1 MRGVRGE
8 VIHNCFFCIYY
19 GLTCIYFAEKS
30 TPLCCWSQDQ
40 QRDNTGE
47 YMISIKDLN
56 PNLLTAEYA
65 VRGPIVI
72 RAQELEKAGKK
83 IIYCNIG
90 NPQALKQMP
99 ITYIRQILSLMEYP
113 KLLEAK
119 NINEIYPADII
130 KRAKQLHHLIPH
142 GTGAYTQSAGM
153 PFIRQAV
160 AEFIQKRD
168 GIPTDENHIIL
179 TDGASKGVQ
188 AVLTALMKSKNDGFM
203 IPIPQYPLYSATIE
217 LYGAK
222 QIGYYLD
229 EENSWQLN
237 EEILTKSYNDAKAKG
252 INPVALVV
260 INPGNPTG
268 AVLSYENIVMI
279 INFAKKHNLSIM
291 ADEVYQ
297 DNVYAANGMFHSF
310 AKVMR
315 QLEETSISL
324 FSFHSVSKGY
334 MGECGH
340 RGGYLEI
347 RNVPDDV
354 MAEFIKLQSISLCSN
369 TVGQLVTYL
378 VVTPPQKGD
387 ESYDMFIKERDGILN
402 DLKTKAEILGKG
414 LNEIEG
420 MTIDVPEGAM
430 YAFVKFELPHTQDV
444 AKMSPEERLAYESKR
459 DNDYCMALLEETGI
473 CVVPG
478 SGFGQLPG
486 TLHFRTTFLPPKD
499 EIEDLVKKMKE
510 FHVKYKNNL

>member
-1 MRGVRGE
+1 
-8 VIHNCFFCIYY
+8 
-19 GLTCIYFAEKS
+19 
-30 TPLCCWSQDQ
+30 
-40 QRDNTGE
+40 
-47 YMISIKDLN
+47 MISIKDLN

-90 NPQALKQMP
+90 NPQALQQQP
-99 ITYIRQILSLMEYP
+99 LTYIRQTLSLMEY
-113 KLLEAK
+113 KHLLDADGIDK
-119 NINEIYPADII
+119 IYPADIVE
-130 KRAKQLHHLIPH
+130 RAKQLHHLVPH

-153 PFIRQAV
+153 PFIKQAV
-160 AEFIQKRD
+160 AEFIEKRD
-168 GIPTDENHIIL
+168 GITTEPNNIIL

-188 AVLTALMKSKNDGFM
+188 AVIMALMKSKNDGFM

-217 LYGAK
+217 LYGAS

-237 EEILTKSYNDAKAKG
+237 EDVLTASYNNAVKNG
-252 INPVALVV
+252 INPVSLVV

-279 INFAKKHNLSIM
+279 INFAKKHGLSIM

-315 QLEETSISL
+315 QLEETSTSL

-347 RNVPDDV
+347 RNVPEEV
-354 MAEFIKLQSISLCSN
+354 MAEFIKLQSISLCAN

-378 VVTPPQKGD
+378 VVNPPQKGD
-387 ESYDMFIKERDGILN
+387 ESYEQFIKERDGILN

-414 LNEIEG
+414 LNEIDG

-430 YAFVKFELPHTQDV
+430 YAFVKFELPHTEDPK
-444 AKMSPEERLAYESKR
+444 KMSPEQRLAYESKR

-510 FHVKYKNNL
+510 FHSNYVKKIK

>member
-1 MRGVRGE
+1 
-8 VIHNCFFCIYY
+8 
-19 GLTCIYFAEKS
+19 
-30 TPLCCWSQDQ
+30 
-40 QRDNTGE
+40 
-47 YMISIKDLN
+47 MISINDLN

-90 NPQALKQMP
+90 NPQALQQKP
-99 ITYIRQILSLMEYP
+99 LTYIRQILSLMEYP
-113 KLLEAK
+113 HLLKNEAVTK
-119 NINEIYPADII
+119 TIPADII
-130 KRAKQLHHLIPH
+130 KRAKHLHHLLPH
-142 GTGAYTQSAGM
+142 GTGAYTQSAGT
-153 PFIRQAV
+153 PFIKQAV
-160 AEFIQKRD
+160 AEFITKRD
-168 GIPTDENHIIL
+168 GIPTDENQIIL

-188 AVLTALMKSKNDGFM
+188 AVLMALMKDKKDGFM

-217 LYGAK
+217 LYGAS

-229 EENSWQLN
+229 EASSWQLD
-237 EEILTKSYNDAKAKG
+237 EKILTDSYNDAKAKG

-268 AVLSYENIVMI
+268 AVLSFENIKMVI
-279 INFAKKHNLSIM
+279 GFAKKHKLAIM

-310 AKVMR
+310 AKVMH
-315 QLEETSISL
+315 QLGENDITL
-324 FSFHSVSKGY
+324 FSFHSVSKGF

-340 RGGYLEI
+340 RGGYLDI
-347 RNVPDDV
+347 RNVPADV
-354 MAEFIKLQSISLCSN
+354 LAEFIKLQSISLCSN

-378 VVTPPQKGD
+378 VVTPPQKGE
-387 ESYDMFIKERDGILN
+387 ESYDQYIAERDGILN

-414 LNEIEG
+414 LNEIDG

-430 YAFVKFELPHTQDV
+430 YAFVKFELPHTADV
-444 AKMSPEERLAYESKR
+444 SKMSPEERLAYESKR

-486 TLHFRTTFLPPKD
+486 TMHFRTTFLPPKD
-499 EIEDLVKKMKE
+499 EIESLVKMMKE
-510 FHVKYKNNL
+510 FHVKYSAAIKK

>member
-1 MRGVRGE
+1 
-8 VIHNCFFCIYY
+8 
-19 GLTCIYFAEKS
+19 
-30 TPLCCWSQDQ
+30 
-40 QRDNTGE
+40 
-47 YMISIKDLN
+47 MISLQDLN
-56 PNLLTAEYA
+56 PNLLKAEYA

-72 RAQELEKAGKK
+72 RAQKLEKQGKK

-90 NPQALKQMP
+90 NPQALQQKP
-99 ITYIRQILSLMEYP
+99 LTYIRQILSLMEYP
-113 KLLEAK
+113 QLLQREEV
-119 NINEIYPADII
+119 NNLYPQDII
-130 KRAKQLHHLIPH
+130 ARTKHLHHLMPH

-160 AEFIQKRD
+160 AEFIEKRD
-168 GIPTDENHIIL
+168 GIPADESHIIL
-179 TDGASKGVQ
+179 TDGASKGVS
-188 AVLTALMKSKNDGFM
+188 AVLMALMKKPSDGFL

-217 LYGAK
+217 LYGASK
-222 QIGYYLD
+222 IGYYLD

-237 EEILTKSYNDAKAKG
+237 EEILTKSITDAKAKG
-252 INPVALVV
+252 INPVALAV

-279 INFAKKHNLSIM
+279 ISFAKKHNLSIM

-297 DNVYAANGMFHSF
+297 DNVYIKGGKFYSF
-310 AKVMR
+310 AKVMH
-315 QLEETSISL
+315 QLEENSISL

-340 RGGYLEI
+340 RGGYLEL

-354 MAEFIKLQSISLCSN
+354 LAEFIKLQSISLCSN
-369 TVGQLVTYL
+369 TVGQLVEYL

-387 ESYDMFIKERDGILN
+387 ASYDLFIKERDGILN

-414 LNEIEG
+414 LNEIDG
-420 MTIDVPEGAM
+420 MTIDIPQGAM
-430 YAFVKFELPHTQDV
+430 YAFVKIELPHTKDV
-444 AKMSPEERLAYESKR
+444 SKMTQEERLAYDNKR

-499 EIEDLVKKMKE
+499 EIEELVKKMKE
-510 FHVKYKNNL
+510 FHKKYVNK